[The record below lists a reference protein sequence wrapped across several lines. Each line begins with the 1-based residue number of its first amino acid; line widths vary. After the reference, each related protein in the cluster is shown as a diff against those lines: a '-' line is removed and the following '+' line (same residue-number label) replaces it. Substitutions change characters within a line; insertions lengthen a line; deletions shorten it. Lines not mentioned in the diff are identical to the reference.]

1 MKKLIALALAV
12 TLLASMAVTV
22 SAANTTTLTATVP
35 AAGYTLNIPANQEVN
50 FGTTQADIGN
60 ITVTD
65 SAGFAVG
72 KNLQVTVT
80 YDAFSTDKISTQIP
94 YSLSLYAKG
103 SETNTGASA
112 YHSATKDIP
121 SGSALV
127 FPGKASGAVAEN
139 ILLETTYC
147 NNSATK
153 MIPVTSIRFNALSE
167 NWGKALAGEY
177 SSTITFTTEVVVAE

>member
-80 YDAFSTDKISTQIP
+80 YDAFKIGR
-94 YSLSLYAKG
+94 A
-103 SETNTGASA
+103 
-112 YHSATKDIP
+112 H
-121 SGSALV
+121 V
-127 FPGKASGAVAEN
+127 
-139 ILLETTYC
+139 
-147 NNSATK
+147 
-153 MIPVTSIRFNALSE
+153 
-167 NWGKALAGEY
+167 
-177 SSTITFTTEVVVAE
+177 